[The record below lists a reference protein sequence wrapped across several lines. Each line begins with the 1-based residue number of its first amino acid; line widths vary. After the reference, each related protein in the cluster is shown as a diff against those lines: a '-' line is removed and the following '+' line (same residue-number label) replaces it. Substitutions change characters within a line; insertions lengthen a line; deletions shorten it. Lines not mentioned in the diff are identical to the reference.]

1 MLVSRHSQRGFSLL
15 EVLIAV
21 MIVSV
26 GFLAAA
32 RMQIEGMRASQ
43 NAYFVS
49 QANFM
54 VREMTDR
61 MRANT
66 LGVIDGHYQNIETST
81 LTSLPGCVESGTECS
96 PAQIASADLA
106 MWSRH
111 LHPST
116 AAVGFIPTLP
126 SSNEVDAKGTISY
139 DADDD
144 VYTVSVEWSESMG
157 GTGAARSLSVQVF
170 P

>member
-1 MLVSRHSQRGFSLL
+1 M

-21 MIVSV
+21 VIVSV

-61 MRANT
+61 MRSNSA
-66 LGVIDGHYQNIETST
+66 GVSDGHYQNIQTSNVT
-81 LTSLPGCVESGTECS
+81 TLPGCVESGVVCS
-96 PAQIASADLA
+96 PQQIASADLA

-116 AAVGFIPTLP
+116 GSVGFIPLLP
-126 SSNEVDAKGTISY
+126 SGTGVAALGRVAYDGGSNT
-139 DADDD
+139 
-144 VYTVSVEWSESMG
+144 YTVTVEWSERLSG
-157 GTGAARSLSVQVF
+157 VDTAQSLSVQVF